1 MKTSP
6 TRFGCPSRANSRRAW
21 LFGLAALPAAA
32 LLSACTTA
40 GTTASGLK
48 WTTAGRARQFR
59 GFTRVLV
66 NDFDETVSERFD
78 RTTLD
83 RRDRKLTQMRSA
95 VTTLPDFV
103 AEELRHTGAFA
114 ECLRAG
120 STDDRTLVVSGIL
133 RRYDEGDSGAR
144 LYTWNTSGNA
154 QVEVHVR
161 IADGGSG
168 TVLATLIA
176 ENEAAGFNRGPR
188 PPETLQGAARRV
200 AGRIARALA
209 DAARA

>member
-1 MKTSP
+1 MP
-6 TRFGCPSRANSRRAW
+6 ARFGCPPRAISRRVW
-21 LFGLAALPAAA
+21 LLAALPAVT
-32 LLSACTTA
+32 LLSACATS

-48 WTTAGRARQFR
+48 WTAAGRTRGFR

-66 NDFDETVSERFD
+66 NDFDETVSTRDD

-95 VTTLPDFV
+95 VATLPDFV
-103 AEELRHTGAFA
+103 VDELRHTGAFG

-120 STDDRTLVVSGIL
+120 SADAQTLVVTGTL

-144 LYTWNTSGNA
+144 LYTWNTAGNA
-154 QVEVHVR
+154 QVEAHVR
-161 IADGGSG
+161 ITDGGSG
-168 TVLATLIA
+168 TLLATLIA

-188 PPETLQGAARRV
+188 PTESLQSAARRV